1 MTKLNNV
8 GLGLVMILS
17 TAPAG
22 TAQKHPSYSP

>member
-22 TAQKHPSYSP
+22 TAQKHCTG